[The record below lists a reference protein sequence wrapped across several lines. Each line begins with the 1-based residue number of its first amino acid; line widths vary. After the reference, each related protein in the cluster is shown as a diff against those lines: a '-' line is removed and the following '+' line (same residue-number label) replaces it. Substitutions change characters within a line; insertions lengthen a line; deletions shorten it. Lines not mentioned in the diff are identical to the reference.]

1 MPTNIEIKARVPDP
15 QALQAR
21 AEALSQSPVE
31 IIEQE
36 DTFFNVP
43 GGRLKLR
50 WLSPT
55 LGQLIYY
62 TRADQSGPKQSHYR
76 ISQTPDPASLQS
88 VLAEA
93 LGVRGVVRKRRRL
106 YMVGHTRVHLDEVQ
120 GLGSFMELEVVLQ
133 PGQTPAEGEQIAARL
148 MQQLGI
154 RPDDLVQ
161 AAYMDLLEAD
171 A

>member
-21 AEALSQSPVE
+21 AEALSQAPPE

-36 DTFFNVP
+36 DTFFNIP
-43 GGRLKLR
+43 SGRLKLR
-50 WLSPT
+50 WLSPS

-62 TRADQSGPKQSHYR
+62 TRQDAAGPKPSHYVL
-76 ISQTPDPASLQS
+76 SVTPDPASLQQ
-88 VLAEA
+88 VLSEA

-133 PGQTPAEGEQIAARL
+133 PGQTPAEGEQIAAQL

-154 RPDDLVQ
+154 RPEDLVQ
-161 AAYMDLLEAD
+161 AAYIDLLEQA